1 MAESNNDWESSISNT
16 NFEVTKKIKI
26 KTKMLDD
33 FIEENLEC
41 FSDFITIIKLDIE
54 GHEMCA
60 LKGTSRLV
68 KEFSPLIIIEFSKF
82 ISDRDYKIMEMFILK
97 NNYVIYD
104 SKYNKID
111 LNIVKKRLKEL
122 PNNMYGIGNYF
133 LIKKN
138 SDYEK
143 IIKKI

>member
-1 MAESNNDWESSISNT
+1 
-16 NFEVTKKIKI
+16 
-26 KTKMLDD
+26 
-33 FIEENLEC
+33 
-41 FSDFITIIKLDIE
+41 
-54 GHEMCA
+54 
-60 LKGTSRLV
+60 
-68 KEFSPLIIIEFSKF
+68 
-82 ISDRDYKIMEMFILK
+82 MFILK